1 LPAWRVG
8 QRASGGL
15 VGVGSRG
22 GSISGCVD
30 RLAMRVYVGVVHHG
44 ACRWCYLTGGEMS
57 GAGFA
62 SVQADRQSSW
72 TGLAAWRDALA
83 APRSW
88 RVLCRRWYPL
98 AVVVVA
104 ATSVLVSVGTHAVVG
119 GPAMVRGLASLPVA
133 ARGPVS
139 NALGRDDPSYGALTV
154 AGGAVLRSPGQRL
167 VARFG
172 VDGVSVRSGR
182 GRLGLRLVGYGY
194 GGALAGV
201 GEASP
206 RAYANRV
213 VYGHGGLREWWANGP
228 LGLEQG
234 FTLAARRMTRESC

>member
-1 LPAWRVG
+1 
-8 QRASGGL
+8 
-15 VGVGSRG
+15 
-22 GSISGCVD
+22 
-30 RLAMRVYVGVVHHG
+30 
-44 ACRWCYLTGGEMS
+44 
-57 GAGFA
+57 
-62 SVQADRQSSW
+62 
-72 TGLAAWRDALA
+72 
-83 APRSW
+83 
-88 RVLCRRWYPL
+88 L

-194 GGALAGV
+194 GGALAV
-201 GEASP
+201 A
-206 RAYANRV
+206 
-213 VYGHGGLREWWANGP
+213 
-228 LGLEQG
+228 
-234 FTLAARRMTRESC
+234 